1 MIADVLVVG
10 GGPGGSTCA
19 WKLVQ
24 AGLTVTVI
32 DAAVFPRD
40 KVCAG
45 WITPQVVDELRLDV
59 DDYRRGRTFQ
69 PIDGF
74 RVGVIGRAA
83 ASEAAYARPVS
94 YGIRRC
100 EFDHYLLARSGASLA
115 VGERVDTIARR
126 GGVWVVNDRHQ
137 APILVGAGG
146 HFCPVARRLNPAPR
160 RAQVVAAQEVE
171 FEAELAASGFSRTRP
186 SRPELYFSP
195 DLRGYG
201 WIFHKQSVVNVG
213 YGSLEHA
220 GLPRASDAFVAFLER
235 QGRLAGVRDPRWRGH
250 AYRLYEPDPSRI
262 VEDEG
267 VLLVGDAAGLAYA
280 ESGEG
285 IRPAVES
292 GLLAAETVV
301 ARDGGYTA
309 RLRRRFGAAR
319 PADSRRVVLPPGA
332 IAAAGREL
340 LRLPWFVR
348 RVVLDRWFLHAGE
361 DAIAS

>member
-1 MIADVLVVG
+1 MITDVIVVG

-24 AGLTVTVI
+24 AGLKVTVI

-74 RVGVIGRAA
+74 RVGVIGRAS
-83 ASEAAYARPVS
+83 ASEVAYPRPVS

-100 EFDHYLLARSGASLA
+100 EFDHYLLVRSGASVA
-115 VGERVDTIARR
+115 AGERVNAIARR
-126 GGVWVVNDRHQ
+126 GGMWVVNDRYC

-160 RAQVVAAQEVE
+160 PAQVVAAREAE
-171 FEAELAASGFSRTRP
+171 FEDECVGAGFSRTSP

-201 WIFHKQSVVNVG
+201 WIFRKEPVVNVG
-213 YGSLEHA
+213 YGSLDHA
-220 GLPRASDAFVAFLER
+220 GVPRAVDAFVAGLER
-235 QGRLAGVRDPRWRGH
+235 QGRVAGRAAWPWRGH
-250 AYRLYEPDPSRI
+250 AYRLYAPDPSRI

-292 GLLAAETVV
+292 GLLAAEAIVEK
-301 ARDGGYTA
+301 DGGYTA
-309 RLRRRFGAAR
+309 RLRRRFGADV
-319 PADSRRVVLPPGA
+319 PRRAALPPGLA
-332 IAAAGREL
+332 AAAGREL

-348 RVVLDRWFLHAGE
+348 RVVLDRWFLHAAE
-361 DAIAS
+361 RALAS